1 MDILIALSMVGTY
14 VVGVV
19 VGKNWKFFTREED

>member
-1 MDILIALSMVGTY
+1 MTFLIALSVVGAY